1 MLSFGNRNKL
11 MMKPELAN
19 YIKESLNKSFNNSLN
34 KFTPLNNYNGTP
46 FWRLNRDLRATL
58 PIDQLKGKPQ
68 VADCP
73 ILNVHRCKEGY
84 SNNKSYNPS
93 DDSNSNNIYFLLP
106 FVSLLS
112 FLAGYNF
119 RRLQF

>member
-19 YIKESLNKSFNNSLN
+19 YIKESLNKSFNNTLN
-34 KFTPLNNYNGTP
+34 KF
-46 FWRLNRDLRATL
+46 
-58 PIDQLKGKPQ
+58 
-68 VADCP
+68 
-73 ILNVHRCKEGY
+73 KEGY
-84 SNNKSYNPS
+84 SNNKSYNPSAS

-119 RRLQF
+119 RRLQL

>member
-19 YIKESLNKSFNNSLN
+19 YIKESLNKSFNNTLN
-34 KFTPLNNYNGTP
+34 KF
-46 FWRLNRDLRATL
+46 
-58 PIDQLKGKPQ
+58 
-68 VADCP
+68 
-73 ILNVHRCKEGY
+73 KEGY
-84 SNNKSYNPS
+84 SNNKIYNPS

-106 FVSLLS
+106 LVSFLS

-119 RRLQF
+119 KRLQF

>member
-19 YIKESLNKSFNNSLN
+19 YIKESLNTSLK
-34 KFTPLNNYNGTP
+34 KF
-46 FWRLNRDLRATL
+46 
-58 PIDQLKGKPQ
+58 
-68 VADCP
+68 
-73 ILNVHRCKEGY
+73 KEGN
-84 SNNKSYNPS
+84 STNKKYNPS
-93 DDSNSNNIYFLLP
+93 DDSHSNNIYFLLP
-106 FVSLLS
+106 FVSFLS